1 MSTPWRPKTARVE
14 PKSANRWTPPSQPGR
29 ERWVSALK
37 LMRRRKA
44 IVIPKLHGKYVVV
57 RHRNKNNPTK
67 KGDITF
73 IGGGCEF
80 GKNIRNCARNELYE
94 ESRTAI
100 NPNNFNLREIQSI
113 PGNRAKEGF
122 LKNNLAKGIKVNMTY
137 HIFEGTPKKTPI
149 NFHTIKKRFNTVNI
163 SNLPR
168 GFHETTNIMLISK
181 RDLMRMPEELKYFLI
196 NYILKVN
203 HGRNSVNGRLK
214 SPRFS

>member
-1 MSTPWRPKTARVE
+1 MSVPWRPKTARVE
-14 PKSANRWTPPSQPGR
+14 VKPEKRWTPTPRPQTARP
-29 ERWVSALK
+29 LK
-37 LMRRRKA
+37 LMKRRKA

-100 NPNNFNLREIQSI
+100 NPNNFNLREIGSM

-122 LKNNLAKGIKVNMTY
+122 EKNNLAKGIKVNMMY

-163 SNLPR
+163 SKLPR

-196 NYILKVN
+196 NYILQVN
-203 HGRNSVNGRLK
+203 HGRNSVNSRLK
-214 SPRFS
+214 SPGFS